1 MTYQVIS
8 SFKKTTDASG
18 GALQLHTNNA
28 CHRITIR
35 NYHATELVY
44 LGDSSV
50 STTQGFPLLPGE
62 SITLQASNANKIYYI
77 NPNATSVDLR
87 VLIELE
93 A

>member
-18 GALQLHTNNA
+18 GALQLHTSNA

-35 NYHATELVY
+35 NFHATETVY
-44 LGDSSV
+44 LGNSSV
-50 STTQGFPLLPGE
+50 TVAQGFPLQPGE
-62 SITLQASNANKIYYI
+62 SITLQMGNANKIYYI
-77 NPNATSVDLR
+77 HTNAVSVDLR